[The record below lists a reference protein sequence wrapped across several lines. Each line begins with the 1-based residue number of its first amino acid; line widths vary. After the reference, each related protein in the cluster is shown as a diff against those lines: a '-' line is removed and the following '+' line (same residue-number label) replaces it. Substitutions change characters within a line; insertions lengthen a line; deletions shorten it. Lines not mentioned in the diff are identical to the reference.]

1 MTATIHALPDD
12 VLDHVARF
20 LVYERHFA
28 ALACTSHRFN
38 GVAKRAIH
46 PTAQLLRA
54 CRRGRAG
61 DVARLLRDRRA
72 EPTARNHYALR
83 AAAEFGHA
91 VVVDLL
97 LHDGRADPAAINM
110 GTITHTNLNG
120 HGNILRLILK
130 HPTLANRVA
139 IARSTWCQRS
149 ARARA
154 CVLRGPELDFG
165 AFVDAADSPIAR
177 GDQVGR
183 LFVNR
188 SFFFLGLLLQQ
199 TSIDAYGRRRN

>member
-1 MTATIHALPDD
+1 MRCRTTCSITWPDSWCTRGTLPRSRAPRTDSTAWPSAPSIRPRSCC
-12 VLDHVARF
+12 AR
-20 LVYERHFA
+20 A
-28 ALACTSHRFN
+28 
-38 GVAKRAIH
+38 
-46 PTAQLLRA
+46 
-54 CRRGRAG
+54 
-61 DVARLLRDRRA
+61 DRRA